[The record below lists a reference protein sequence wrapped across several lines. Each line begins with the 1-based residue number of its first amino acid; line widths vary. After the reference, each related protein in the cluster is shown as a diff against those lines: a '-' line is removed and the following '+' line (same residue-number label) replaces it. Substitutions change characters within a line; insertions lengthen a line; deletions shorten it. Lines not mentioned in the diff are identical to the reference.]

1 MRYPSWSD
9 YATGEHSEAP
19 YLHDSLWAAWM
30 PMFGAT
36 GSTLF
41 DVGPYAFH
49 ADANNRT
56 NATDWTTQRFSAA
69 YFQEANA
76 SGRFIPPARSSLASQ
91 LEATISCWVWLVATP
106 ATTAAIYQDTATALT
121 GARFGLLWTSGG
133 SIQFQ
138 MRDPYTQRSIAPLTT
153 ATTTDT
159 YGRWSH
165 WCATYS
171 ASAATIV
178 LYRDGVAVRTSAN
191 SGDQIRG
198 TSVYGIG
205 IGGRINSSAA
215 EASNDLYLAE
225 LRLWNRSLNSE
236 EVRELGSAPGAG
248 FRRRNVLSRV
258 AIAFTSAP
266 QTVTVPVAD
275 LTASAVLPTYHI
287 TTPVPVA
294 DLTAAAVLPTYH
306 LTVPVPVASAAA
318 TAILPTASATYVVT
332 VPVAEAAATAILP
345 VASATYTVTKEVI
358 VEKQIEVPVEVIIEK
373 PVIQY
378 VEVEKEIIKEIPV
391 DRVVEK
397 IVEVTKE
404 IPVEK
409 VVIKEVI
416 KEIPIEKV
424 VEKEVFITD
433 DKQVNELLLKIQQL
447 ESDKQIF
454 STKTQELEEE
464 VRKFSTITTENEN
477 IFHYKM
483 SKKDEELD
491 ELRHS
496 LDILRQTPPVE
507 KIVEV
512 VVEKPVDDSKSQKL
526 QETLAKLRQD
536 ILDKD
541 KKISDLE
548 LKISELMGLQQE
560 KKALYLKGSN
570 LDDKLYK

>member
-332 VPVAEAAATAILP
+332 VPVAEAAATANLP
-345 VASATYTVTKEVI
+345 VASATYTVTVPVADLTASAI
-358 VEKQIEVPVEVIIEK
+358 LPTASATYTMTVPVATVAATAEVPDLITTGVTIATV
-373 PVIQY
+373 PVA
-378 VEVEKEIIKEIPV
+378 
-391 DRVVEK
+391 
-397 IVEVTKE
+397 
-404 IPVEK
+404 
-409 VVIKEVI
+409 
-416 KEIPIEKV
+416 
-424 VEKEVFITD
+424 
-433 DKQVNELLLKIQQL
+433 ELLAEAILPVTHVTMPVPVATASLTAVLPKTNFTIQVPVAIAHC
-447 ESDKQIF
+447 SAVY
-454 STKTQELEEE
+454 ELGGNH
-464 VRKFSTITTENEN
+464 I
-477 IFHYKM
+477 
-483 SKKDEELD
+483 LD
-491 ELRHS
+491 EVGQDTFDEDGLPLEDENQAAPNEIVVTVPVAICNCIAIPGQTVSGLTTDFHADYEAWSATANASVS
-496 LDILRQTPPVE
+496 LTANYQTPTYTSRVRRRDTGARG
-507 KIVEV
+507 V
-512 VVEKPVDDSKSQKL
+512 Q
-526 QETLAKLRQD
+526 
-536 ILDKD
+536 
-541 KKISDLE
+541 
-548 LKISELMGLQQE
+548 LK
-560 KKALYLKGSN
+560 
-570 LDDKLYK
+570 